1 MTDIA
6 PLSLA
11 IGQAHDAMSP
21 LQILADFN
29 ILCSAEIPI
38 MSVGNQS
45 SVIKNGPFQRDSDI
59 VM

>member
-11 IGQAHDAMSP
+11 IGHTHDALSP
-21 LQILADFN
+21 LQIIAFN

>member
-6 PLSLA
+6 PLSSA

-21 LQILADFN
+21 LQILAFN

-45 SVIKNGPFQRDSDI
+45 SVIKNGPFQRDGDI